1 MAGRRP
7 KPTAVKKLAG
17 NPGKRPLPKNEP
29 QPKRGLPA
37 RPKHLTREAGVEFT
51 RLAAELDQL
60 GLLAK
65 IDLTSFVIYCET
77 FATWIRA
84 KRKIAKH
91 GFTYKAA
98 GGIIRKRPEVSIMEQ
113 AARTVRQFAIEFGLT
128 PSSRTRVAAGMAGLQ
143 RPLPGAAAWPEHRD
157 PDRPAEPAMPGEF
170 TDEEY
175 FDRRLQ

>member
-7 KPTAVKKLAG
+7 KPTASKKLAG

-29 QPKRGLPA
+29 QPKRGLPV
-37 RPKHLTREAGVEFT
+37 RPRHLTREGGAEFT

-65 IDLTSFVIYCET
+65 IDLTSFIIYCET

-84 KRKIAKH
+84 KRVIAKR
-91 GFTYKAA
+91 GFTYTAE

-113 AARTVRQFAIEFGLT
+113 AARTVRQFAVEFGLT

-143 RPLPGAAAWPEHRD
+143 PQLPGSGTWPEHRD
-157 PDRPAEPAMPGEF
+157 PNRPVEPTTPGEF
-170 TDEEY
+170 TDAEY
-175 FDRRLQ
+175 FDRTLQ